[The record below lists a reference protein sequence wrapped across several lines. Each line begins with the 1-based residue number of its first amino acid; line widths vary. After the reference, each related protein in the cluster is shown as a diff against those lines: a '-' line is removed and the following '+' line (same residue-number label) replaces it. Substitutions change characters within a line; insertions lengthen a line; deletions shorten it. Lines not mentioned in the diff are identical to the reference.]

1 MSSQETFSITT
12 LQRMCARSE
21 YLDESDIH
29 MNDKTVSWDGNII
42 YYKTKKPAST
52 GNEFLIPIQVK
63 GKEYNILPDSDSIS
77 YPVDINDLKN
87 YLKNGGV
94 IFFVDAISKTEYND
108 KMYAKILLPVDIVHI
123 MKGKEE
129 QGSITVHLNHVKTVR
144 ELEELCVLFKEN
156 RPKQAM
162 VGVGKSIPDYDNISN
177 FTISTLPTPY
187 MNPAIAI
194 AKSPFKYVYTKK
206 DGMEIPV
213 LLTDLVTATE
223 SEWLI
228 KIDDKIE
235 QRYPVRHIYELNQT
249 TTRISE
255 IIEFVLTEKSQKT
268 TIRCIEATN
277 YNFETVFQASKIII
291 AVSDAEEVMIE
302 NISLGKNFLGEIQTA
317 FTEGFLAYHKRIVQL
332 GETLTE
338 LNIKR
343 SLFKTKEILD
353 AEPTIFFLKK
363 GLVEMKVLSLPFQA
377 DENCGL
383 YKQII
388 GRRKLLLEYEKIQ
401 EDGYIIRNYLKDG
414 KRIAIFADIPDGKTQ
429 KISRWFALRDE
440 DISQMIFDENDLL
453 EEMYNTGEEETDQ
466 LLGLILDFL
475 KSYDKERDKN
485 LLLLAE
491 KLINILEKYSMDSTI
506 LTINRLQIIAR
517 KRELE
522 LEERK
527 TLAQIVGMMESAID
541 KEDVR
546 KEYFLKEKIYEYV
559 MQNIEKALNNL
570 CQDECDTS
578 LENCNRI
585 CAAKCGYEKMTEIV
599 DYGQFCKLLNP
610 GKVDEWDNELNLV
623 ENLSVD
629 KIQSEIYEL
638 LYRSDTPEKVTGDNC
653 GIYLQSKYSQAP
665 RKQVIPTFLDLTR
678 GARKE
683 RALQSIFQNIINN
696 TDIIDILAGN
706 SITVIPGSYSGTLSQ
721 AQITSGWKNSSPNK
735 VGEYYRDIELIS
747 AQELKE
753 KFEQNGGNHD

>member
-63 GKEYNILPDSDSIS
+63 GKEYNTLPDSDSIS

-87 YLKNGGV
+87 GGV
-94 IFFVDAISKTEYND
+94 IFFVDAISKTEYSD

-162 VGVGKSIPDYDNISN
+162 VGVGKSIPDYDTISN

-206 DGMEIPV
+206 DGIEIPV

-223 SEWLI
+223 SDWLI

-235 QRYPVRHIYELNQT
+235 QRYPIRHIYALNQT

-268 TIRCIEATN
+268 TIRCVEATN

-291 AVSDAEEVMIE
+291 AVSDAEEVSIE

-317 FTEGFLAYHKRIVQL
+317 FTERFLAYHKRIVQL
-332 GETLTE
+332 GEMLEE

-363 GLVEMKVLSLPFQA
+363 GLVEMRVLSLPFQT

-440 DISQMIFDENDLL
+440 DIFQMIFDENDLL
-453 EEMYNTGEEETDQ
+453 EEMYNIGEEETDQ

-527 TLAQIVGMMESAID
+527 TLAQI
-541 KEDVR
+541 
-546 KEYFLKEKIYEYV
+546 
-559 MQNIEKALNNL
+559 
-570 CQDECDTS
+570 
-578 LENCNRI
+578 
-585 CAAKCGYEKMTEIV
+585 
-599 DYGQFCKLLNP
+599 
-610 GKVDEWDNELNLV
+610 
-623 ENLSVD
+623 
-629 KIQSEIYEL
+629 
-638 LYRSDTPEKVTGDNC
+638 
-653 GIYLQSKYSQAP
+653 KYSENIFA
-665 RKQVIPTFLDLTR
+665 RCCACILLKQFDEFDIHMQQLSATE
-678 GARKE
+678 KE
-683 RALQSIFQNIINN
+683 EF
-696 TDIIDILAGN
+696 
-706 SITVIPGSYSGTLSQ
+706 YSWPIASLLPNVE
-721 AQITSGWKNSSPNK
+721 KN
-735 VGEYYRDIELIS
+735 E
-747 AQELKE
+747 
-753 KFEQNGGNHD
+753 

>member
-63 GKEYNILPDSDSIS
+63 GKEYNTLPDSDSIS

-94 IFFVDAISKTEYND
+94 IFFVDAISKTEYSD

-162 VGVGKSIPDYDNISN
+162 VGVGKSIPDYDTISN

-206 DGMEIPV
+206 DGIEIPV

-223 SEWLI
+223 SDWLI

-235 QRYPVRHIYELNQT
+235 QRYPIRHIYALNQT

-291 AVSDAEEVMIE
+291 AVSDAEEVSIE

-317 FTEGFLAYHKRIVQL
+317 FTERFLAYHKRIVQL
-332 GETLTE
+332 GEMLEE

-353 AEPTIFFLKK
+353 
-363 GLVEMKVLSLPFQA
+363 
-377 DENCGL
+377 
-383 YKQII
+383 
-388 GRRKLLLEYEKIQ
+388 RKLQ
-401 EDGYIIRNYLKDG
+401 
-414 KRIAIFADIPDGKTQ
+414 
-429 KISRWFALRDE
+429 
-440 DISQMIFDENDLL
+440 
-453 EEMYNTGEEETDQ
+453 
-466 LLGLILDFL
+466 
-475 KSYDKERDKN
+475 
-485 LLLLAE
+485 
-491 KLINILEKYSMDSTI
+491 
-506 LTINRLQIIAR
+506 
-517 KRELE
+517 
-522 LEERK
+522 
-527 TLAQIVGMMESAID
+527 
-541 KEDVR
+541 
-546 KEYFLKEKIYEYV
+546 
-559 MQNIEKALNNL
+559 
-570 CQDECDTS
+570 
-578 LENCNRI
+578 
-585 CAAKCGYEKMTEIV
+585 
-599 DYGQFCKLLNP
+599 
-610 GKVDEWDNELNLV
+610 
-623 ENLSVD
+623 
-629 KIQSEIYEL
+629 
-638 LYRSDTPEKVTGDNC
+638 
-653 GIYLQSKYSQAP
+653 
-665 RKQVIPTFLDLTR
+665 
-678 GARKE
+678 
-683 RALQSIFQNIINN
+683 
-696 TDIIDILAGN
+696 
-706 SITVIPGSYSGTLSQ
+706 
-721 AQITSGWKNSSPNK
+721 
-735 VGEYYRDIELIS
+735 
-747 AQELKE
+747 
-753 KFEQNGGNHD
+753 

>member
-144 ELEELCVLFKEN
+144 ELEN

-268 TIRCIEATN
+268 TIRCVEATN

-332 GETLTE
+332 GETLAE

-440 DISQMIFDENDLL
+440 DIFQMIFDENDLL
-453 EEMYNTGEEETDQ
+453 EEMYNIGEEETDQ

-527 TLAQIVGMMESAID
+527 TLAQI
-541 KEDVR
+541 
-546 KEYFLKEKIYEYV
+546 
-559 MQNIEKALNNL
+559 
-570 CQDECDTS
+570 
-578 LENCNRI
+578 
-585 CAAKCGYEKMTEIV
+585 
-599 DYGQFCKLLNP
+599 
-610 GKVDEWDNELNLV
+610 
-623 ENLSVD
+623 
-629 KIQSEIYEL
+629 
-638 LYRSDTPEKVTGDNC
+638 
-653 GIYLQSKYSQAP
+653 KYSENIFA
-665 RKQVIPTFLDLTR
+665 RCCACILLKQFDEFDIHMQQLSATE
-678 GARKE
+678 KE
-683 RALQSIFQNIINN
+683 EF
-696 TDIIDILAGN
+696 
-706 SITVIPGSYSGTLSQ
+706 YSWPIASLLPNVE
-721 AQITSGWKNSSPNK
+721 KN
-735 VGEYYRDIELIS
+735 E
-747 AQELKE
+747 
-753 KFEQNGGNHD
+753 

>member
-1 MSSQETFSITT
+1 MIWYRWEPICPVWFQRHWSIADIWI
-12 LQRMCARSE
+12 LQRKDFRNS
-21 YLDESDIH
+21 
-29 MNDKTVSWDGNII
+29 
-42 YYKTKKPAST
+42 KKPAST

-291 AVSDAEEVMIE
+291 AVSDAKEVMIE

-317 FTEGFLAYHKRIVQL
+317 FTERFLVYHKRIVQL
-332 GETLTE
+332 GETLAE

-440 DISQMIFDENDLL
+440 DISQMIFDEKDLL
-453 EEMYNTGEEETDQ
+453 EEMYNIGEEETDQ

-491 KLINILEKYSMDSTI
+491 KLINILEKYSIDSTI
-506 LTINRLQIIAR
+506 FTINRLQIIAR

-527 TLAQIVGMMESAID
+527 TLAQI
-541 KEDVR
+541 
-546 KEYFLKEKIYEYV
+546 
-559 MQNIEKALNNL
+559 
-570 CQDECDTS
+570 
-578 LENCNRI
+578 
-585 CAAKCGYEKMTEIV
+585 
-599 DYGQFCKLLNP
+599 
-610 GKVDEWDNELNLV
+610 
-623 ENLSVD
+623 
-629 KIQSEIYEL
+629 
-638 LYRSDTPEKVTGDNC
+638 
-653 GIYLQSKYSQAP
+653 KYSENIFA
-665 RKQVIPTFLDLTR
+665 RCCACILLKQFDEFDIHMQQLSATE
-678 GARKE
+678 KE
-683 RALQSIFQNIINN
+683 EF
-696 TDIIDILAGN
+696 
-706 SITVIPGSYSGTLSQ
+706 YSWPIVSLLSD
-721 AQITSGWKNSSPNK
+721 S
-735 VGEYYRDIELIS
+735 
-747 AQELKE
+747 KE
-753 KFEQNGGNHD
+753 

>member
-1 MSSQETFSITT
+1 M
-12 LQRMCARSE
+12 
-21 YLDESDIH
+21 
-29 MNDKTVSWDGNII
+29 
-42 YYKTKKPAST
+42 
-52 GNEFLIPIQVK
+52 
-63 GKEYNILPDSDSIS
+63 
-77 YPVDINDLKN
+77 DINDLKN

-94 IFFVDAISKTEYND
+94 IFFVDAISKTEYSD

-162 VGVGKSIPDYDNISN
+162 VGVGKSIPDYDTISN

-206 DGMEIPV
+206 DGIEIPV

-223 SEWLI
+223 SDWLI

-235 QRYPVRHIYELNQT
+235 QRYPIR
-249 TTRISE
+249 E

-291 AVSDAEEVMIE
+291 AVSDAEEVSIE

-317 FTEGFLAYHKRIVQL
+317 FTERFLAYHKRIVQL
-332 GETLTE
+332 GEMLEE

-363 GLVEMKVLSLPFQA
+363 GLVEMRVLSLPFQT

-401 EDGYIIRNYLKDG
+401 EDGYIIRYYLKDG
-414 KRIAIFADIPDGKTQ
+414 KRIAIFEDIPDGKTQ

-440 DISQMIFDENDLL
+440 DIYQMIFDENDLL
-453 EEMYNTGEEETDQ
+453 EAMNKISEEEIDQ
-466 LLGLILDFL
+466 LLGLIMDFL
-475 KSYDKERDKN
+475 KAYDKERDR
-485 LLLLAE
+485 
-491 KLINILEKYSMDSTI
+491 NI
-506 LTINRLQIIAR
+506 
-517 KRELE
+517 
-522 LEERK
+522 
-527 TLAQIVGMMESAID
+527 
-541 KEDVR
+541 
-546 KEYFLKEKIYEYV
+546 
-559 MQNIEKALNNL
+559 
-570 CQDECDTS
+570 
-578 LENCNRI
+578 
-585 CAAKCGYEKMTEIV
+585 
-599 DYGQFCKLLNP
+599 
-610 GKVDEWDNELNLV
+610 
-623 ENLSVD
+623 
-629 KIQSEIYEL
+629 
-638 LYRSDTPEKVTGDNC
+638 
-653 GIYLQSKYSQAP
+653 
-665 RKQVIPTFLDLTR
+665 
-678 GARKE
+678 
-683 RALQSIFQNIINN
+683 
-696 TDIIDILAGN
+696 
-706 SITVIPGSYSGTLSQ
+706 
-721 AQITSGWKNSSPNK
+721 
-735 VGEYYRDIELIS
+735 
-747 AQELKE
+747 
-753 KFEQNGGNHD
+753 

>member
-12 LQRMCARSE
+12 LQRMCAMSE

-42 YYKTKKPAST
+42 YYKNKKPTST

-63 GKEYNILPDSDSIS
+63 GKEYNTLPDSDSIS
-77 YPVDINDLKN
+77 YPVDIYDLKN

-94 IFFVDAISKTEYND
+94 IFFVDAISKSEYID

-123 MKGKEE
+123 MKGKEK
-129 QGSITVHLNHVKTVR
+129 QGSITIHLSYVKTVR

-194 AKSPFKYVYTKK
+194 AKSPFKYMYTKK
-206 DGMEIPV
+206 DGIEIPV
-213 LLTDLVTATE
+213 LLTHLVTATE
-223 SEWLI
+223 SDWLI

-235 QRYPVRHIYELNQT
+235 QRYPVRHIYALNQT

-268 TIRCIEATN
+268 TIRYIEATN
-277 YNFETVFQASKIII
+277 YNFEAVFQASKIIVAI
-291 AVSDAEEVMIE
+291 SDAEEVSLE
-302 NISLGKNFLGEIQTA
+302 NISLGKNFLEEIQTA
-317 FTEGFLAYHKRIVQL
+317 FTERFLAYHKRIVQL
-332 GETLTE
+332 GEMLEE

-353 AEPTIFFLKK
+353 VEPTIFFLKK
-363 GLVEMKVLSLPFQA
+363 GLVEMQVLSLPFQA
-377 DENCGL
+377 DEKCGL

-429 KISRWFALRDE
+429 KISSWFALRDE
-440 DISQMIFDENDLL
+440 DISQMIFDENELL
-453 EEMYNTGEEETDQ
+453 EAMNKISEEETDQ

-491 KLINILEKYSMDSTI
+491 KLINILEKYSMDPTI
-506 LTINRLQIIAR
+506 ITINRLQIIAR

-527 TLAQIVGMMESAID
+527 TLAQIKYSENKFARCCACILLKQVDEFDIHIQQLSATEKKNFIVG
-541 KEDVR
+541 R
-546 KEYFLKEKIYEYV
+546 LLLYYQ
-559 MQNIEKALNNL
+559 MQK
-570 CQDECDTS
+570 
-578 LENCNRI
+578 
-585 CAAKCGYEKMTEIV
+585 KMNDTEISAE
-599 DYGQFCKLLNP
+599 DSKKDLPFLL
-610 GKVDEWDNELNLV
+610 G
-623 ENLSVD
+623 
-629 KIQSEIYEL
+629 
-638 LYRSDTPEKVTGDNC
+638 
-653 GIYLQSKYSQAP
+653 
-665 RKQVIPTFLDLTR
+665 
-678 GARKE
+678 
-683 RALQSIFQNIINN
+683 N
-696 TDIIDILAGN
+696 TQYTN
-706 SITVIPGSYSGTLSQ
+706 V
-721 AQITSGWKNSSPNK
+721 
-735 VGEYYRDIELIS
+735 
-747 AQELKE
+747 
-753 KFEQNGGNHD
+753 

>member
-63 GKEYNILPDSDSIS
+63 GKENNILPDSDSIS
-77 YPVDINDLKN
+77 

-268 TIRCIEATN
+268 TIRCVEATN

-332 GETLTE
+332 GETLAE

-440 DISQMIFDENDLL
+440 DIFQMIFDENDLL
-453 EEMYNTGEEETDQ
+453 EEMYNIGEEETDQ

-527 TLAQIVGMMESAID
+527 TLAQI
-541 KEDVR
+541 
-546 KEYFLKEKIYEYV
+546 
-559 MQNIEKALNNL
+559 
-570 CQDECDTS
+570 
-578 LENCNRI
+578 
-585 CAAKCGYEKMTEIV
+585 
-599 DYGQFCKLLNP
+599 
-610 GKVDEWDNELNLV
+610 
-623 ENLSVD
+623 
-629 KIQSEIYEL
+629 
-638 LYRSDTPEKVTGDNC
+638 
-653 GIYLQSKYSQAP
+653 KYSENIFA
-665 RKQVIPTFLDLTR
+665 RCCACILLKQFDEFDIHMQQLSATE
-678 GARKE
+678 KE
-683 RALQSIFQNIINN
+683 EF
-696 TDIIDILAGN
+696 
-706 SITVIPGSYSGTLSQ
+706 YSWPIASLLPNVE
-721 AQITSGWKNSSPNK
+721 KN
-735 VGEYYRDIELIS
+735 E
-747 AQELKE
+747 
-753 KFEQNGGNHD
+753 

>member
-63 GKEYNILPDSDSIS
+63 GKEYNTLPDSDSIS

-94 IFFVDAISKTEYND
+94 IFFVDAISKTEYSD

-162 VGVGKSIPDYDNISN
+162 VGVGKSIPDYDTISN

-206 DGMEIPV
+206 DGIEIPV

-223 SEWLI
+223 SDWLI

-235 QRYPVRHIYELNQT
+235 QRYPIRHIYALNQT

-291 AVSDAEEVMIE
+291 AVSDAEEVSIE

-317 FTEGFLAYHKRIVQL
+317 FTERFLAYHKRIVQL
-332 GETLTE
+332 GEMLEE

-363 GLVEMKVLSLPFQA
+363 GLVEMRVLSLPFQT

-414 KRIAIFADIPDGKTQ
+414 KRIAIFEDITDGKTQ

-440 DISQMIFDENDLL
+440 DIYQMIFDENDLL
-453 EEMYNTGEEETDQ
+453 EAMNKISEEEIDQ

-475 KSYDKERDKN
+475 KAYDKERDRN
-485 LLLLAE
+485 ILSLAE
-491 KLINILEKYSMDSTI
+491 KLIDILGKYSMNSTI
-506 LTINRLQIIAR
+506 LTINRFQIIAR

-527 TLAQIVGMMESAID
+527 TLAQI
-541 KEDVR
+541 
-546 KEYFLKEKIYEYV
+546 
-559 MQNIEKALNNL
+559 
-570 CQDECDTS
+570 
-578 LENCNRI
+578 
-585 CAAKCGYEKMTEIV
+585 
-599 DYGQFCKLLNP
+599 
-610 GKVDEWDNELNLV
+610 
-623 ENLSVD
+623 
-629 KIQSEIYEL
+629 
-638 LYRSDTPEKVTGDNC
+638 
-653 GIYLQSKYSQAP
+653 KYSENIFA
-665 RKQVIPTFLDLTR
+665 RCCACILLKQFDEFDIHMQQLSATE
-678 GARKE
+678 KE
-683 RALQSIFQNIINN
+683 EF
-696 TDIIDILAGN
+696 
-706 SITVIPGSYSGTLSQ
+706 YSWPIASLLPNVE
-721 AQITSGWKNSSPNK
+721 KN
-735 VGEYYRDIELIS
+735 E
-747 AQELKE
+747 
-753 KFEQNGGNHD
+753 

>member
-249 TTRISE
+249 TTN
-255 IIEFVLTEKSQKT
+255 
-268 TIRCIEATN
+268 CIVYA
-277 YNFETVFQASKIII
+277 
-291 AVSDAEEVMIE
+291 
-302 NISLGKNFLGEIQTA
+302 
-317 FTEGFLAYHKRIVQL
+317 
-332 GETLTE
+332 
-338 LNIKR
+338 
-343 SLFKTKEILD
+343 
-353 AEPTIFFLKK
+353 
-363 GLVEMKVLSLPFQA
+363 
-377 DENCGL
+377 
-383 YKQII
+383 
-388 GRRKLLLEYEKIQ
+388 
-401 EDGYIIRNYLKDG
+401 
-414 KRIAIFADIPDGKTQ
+414 
-429 KISRWFALRDE
+429 
-440 DISQMIFDENDLL
+440 
-453 EEMYNTGEEETDQ
+453 
-466 LLGLILDFL
+466 
-475 KSYDKERDKN
+475 
-485 LLLLAE
+485 
-491 KLINILEKYSMDSTI
+491 
-506 LTINRLQIIAR
+506 
-517 KRELE
+517 
-522 LEERK
+522 
-527 TLAQIVGMMESAID
+527 
-541 KEDVR
+541 
-546 KEYFLKEKIYEYV
+546 
-559 MQNIEKALNNL
+559 
-570 CQDECDTS
+570 
-578 LENCNRI
+578 
-585 CAAKCGYEKMTEIV
+585 
-599 DYGQFCKLLNP
+599 
-610 GKVDEWDNELNLV
+610 
-623 ENLSVD
+623 
-629 KIQSEIYEL
+629 
-638 LYRSDTPEKVTGDNC
+638 
-653 GIYLQSKYSQAP
+653 
-665 RKQVIPTFLDLTR
+665 
-678 GARKE
+678 
-683 RALQSIFQNIINN
+683 
-696 TDIIDILAGN
+696 
-706 SITVIPGSYSGTLSQ
+706 
-721 AQITSGWKNSSPNK
+721 
-735 VGEYYRDIELIS
+735 
-747 AQELKE
+747 
-753 KFEQNGGNHD
+753 

>member
-94 IFFVDAISKTEYND
+94 IFFVD
-108 KMYAKILLPVDIVHI
+108 AKILLPVDIVHI

-268 TIRCIEATN
+268 TIRCVEATN

-332 GETLTE
+332 GETLAE

-440 DISQMIFDENDLL
+440 DIFQMIFDENDLL
-453 EEMYNTGEEETDQ
+453 EEMYNIGEEETDQ

-527 TLAQIVGMMESAID
+527 TLAQI
-541 KEDVR
+541 
-546 KEYFLKEKIYEYV
+546 
-559 MQNIEKALNNL
+559 
-570 CQDECDTS
+570 
-578 LENCNRI
+578 
-585 CAAKCGYEKMTEIV
+585 
-599 DYGQFCKLLNP
+599 
-610 GKVDEWDNELNLV
+610 
-623 ENLSVD
+623 
-629 KIQSEIYEL
+629 
-638 LYRSDTPEKVTGDNC
+638 
-653 GIYLQSKYSQAP
+653 KYSENIFA
-665 RKQVIPTFLDLTR
+665 RCCACILLKQFDEFDIHMQQLSATE
-678 GARKE
+678 KE
-683 RALQSIFQNIINN
+683 EF
-696 TDIIDILAGN
+696 
-706 SITVIPGSYSGTLSQ
+706 YSWPIASLLPNVE
-721 AQITSGWKNSSPNK
+721 KN
-735 VGEYYRDIELIS
+735 E
-747 AQELKE
+747 
-753 KFEQNGGNHD
+753 

>member
-268 TIRCIEATN
+268 TIRCVEATN

-332 GETLTE
+332 GETLAE

-383 YKQII
+383 YLTVAKEIKDWDDASNTYNVSVELYKRASKVVGVCDVRNEIDTEILAYLKSKGYSDKAEEIVYGELCLFLDDSIARMHKQDSKK
-388 GRRKLLLEYEKIQ
+388 RK
-401 EDGYIIRNYLKDG
+401 YIIKFSD
-414 KRIAIFADIPDGKTQ
+414 
-429 KISRWFALRDE
+429 
-440 DISQMIFDENDLL
+440 
-453 EEMYNTGEEETDQ
+453 
-466 LLGLILDFL
+466 
-475 KSYDKERDKN
+475 
-485 LLLLAE
+485 
-491 KLINILEKYSMDSTI
+491 
-506 LTINRLQIIAR
+506 
-517 KRELE
+517 
-522 LEERK
+522 
-527 TLAQIVGMMESAID
+527 IVGIMESAID

-665 RKQVIPTFLDLTR
+665 SKQVIPTFLDLTR

-735 VGEYYRDIELIS
+735 VGEYYRDIGQIVLSTHEEAKAAL
-747 AQELKE
+747 LRY
-753 KFEQNGGNHD
+753 KFKHAGMSVREQNMQALYMKTVTEE

>member
-268 TIRCIEATN
+268 TIRCVEATN

-332 GETLTE
+332 GETLAE

-401 EDGYIIRNYLKDG
+401 EV
-414 KRIAIFADIPDGKTQ
+414 
-429 KISRWFALRDE
+429 S
-440 DISQMIFDENDLL
+440 
-453 EEMYNTGEEETDQ
+453 
-466 LLGLILDFL
+466 
-475 KSYDKERDKN
+475 
-485 LLLLAE
+485 
-491 KLINILEKYSMDSTI
+491 
-506 LTINRLQIIAR
+506 
-517 KRELE
+517 
-522 LEERK
+522 
-527 TLAQIVGMMESAID
+527 
-541 KEDVR
+541 
-546 KEYFLKEKIYEYV
+546 
-559 MQNIEKALNNL
+559 
-570 CQDECDTS
+570 
-578 LENCNRI
+578 
-585 CAAKCGYEKMTEIV
+585 
-599 DYGQFCKLLNP
+599 
-610 GKVDEWDNELNLV
+610 
-623 ENLSVD
+623 
-629 KIQSEIYEL
+629 
-638 LYRSDTPEKVTGDNC
+638 
-653 GIYLQSKYSQAP
+653 
-665 RKQVIPTFLDLTR
+665 
-678 GARKE
+678 
-683 RALQSIFQNIINN
+683 
-696 TDIIDILAGN
+696 
-706 SITVIPGSYSGTLSQ
+706 
-721 AQITSGWKNSSPNK
+721 
-735 VGEYYRDIELIS
+735 
-747 AQELKE
+747 
-753 KFEQNGGNHD
+753 

>member
-332 GETLTE
+332 GETLT
-338 LNIKR
+338 
-343 SLFKTKEILD
+343 D

-527 TLAQIVGMMESAID
+527 TLAQI
-541 KEDVR
+541 
-546 KEYFLKEKIYEYV
+546 
-559 MQNIEKALNNL
+559 
-570 CQDECDTS
+570 
-578 LENCNRI
+578 
-585 CAAKCGYEKMTEIV
+585 
-599 DYGQFCKLLNP
+599 
-610 GKVDEWDNELNLV
+610 
-623 ENLSVD
+623 
-629 KIQSEIYEL
+629 
-638 LYRSDTPEKVTGDNC
+638 
-653 GIYLQSKYSQAP
+653 KYSENIFA
-665 RKQVIPTFLDLTR
+665 RCCACILLKQFDEFDIHMQQLSATE
-678 GARKE
+678 KE
-683 RALQSIFQNIINN
+683 EF
-696 TDIIDILAGN
+696 
-706 SITVIPGSYSGTLSQ
+706 YSWPIASLLPNVE
-721 AQITSGWKNSSPNK
+721 KN
-735 VGEYYRDIELIS
+735 E
-747 AQELKE
+747 
-753 KFEQNGGNHD
+753 

>member
-255 IIEFVLTEKSQKT
+255 IIEFVLTA
-268 TIRCIEATN
+268 IRCIEATN

-527 TLAQIVGMMESAID
+527 TLAQI
-541 KEDVR
+541 
-546 KEYFLKEKIYEYV
+546 
-559 MQNIEKALNNL
+559 
-570 CQDECDTS
+570 
-578 LENCNRI
+578 
-585 CAAKCGYEKMTEIV
+585 
-599 DYGQFCKLLNP
+599 
-610 GKVDEWDNELNLV
+610 
-623 ENLSVD
+623 
-629 KIQSEIYEL
+629 
-638 LYRSDTPEKVTGDNC
+638 
-653 GIYLQSKYSQAP
+653 KYSENIFA
-665 RKQVIPTFLDLTR
+665 RCCACILLKQFDEFDIHMQQLSATE
-678 GARKE
+678 KE
-683 RALQSIFQNIINN
+683 EF
-696 TDIIDILAGN
+696 
-706 SITVIPGSYSGTLSQ
+706 YSWPIASLLPNVE
-721 AQITSGWKNSSPNK
+721 KN
-735 VGEYYRDIELIS
+735 E
-747 AQELKE
+747 
-753 KFEQNGGNHD
+753 

>member
-129 QGSITVHLNHVKTVR
+129 QGSITVHLNHV

-527 TLAQIVGMMESAID
+527 TLAQI
-541 KEDVR
+541 
-546 KEYFLKEKIYEYV
+546 
-559 MQNIEKALNNL
+559 
-570 CQDECDTS
+570 
-578 LENCNRI
+578 
-585 CAAKCGYEKMTEIV
+585 
-599 DYGQFCKLLNP
+599 
-610 GKVDEWDNELNLV
+610 
-623 ENLSVD
+623 
-629 KIQSEIYEL
+629 
-638 LYRSDTPEKVTGDNC
+638 
-653 GIYLQSKYSQAP
+653 KYSENIFA
-665 RKQVIPTFLDLTR
+665 RCCACILLKQFDEFDIHMQQLSATE
-678 GARKE
+678 KE
-683 RALQSIFQNIINN
+683 EF
-696 TDIIDILAGN
+696 
-706 SITVIPGSYSGTLSQ
+706 YSWPIASLLPNVE
-721 AQITSGWKNSSPNK
+721 KN
-735 VGEYYRDIELIS
+735 E
-747 AQELKE
+747 
-753 KFEQNGGNHD
+753 

>member
-63 GKEYNILPDSDSIS
+63 GKEYNTLPDSDSIS

-129 QGSITVHLNHVKTVR
+129 QGSITVHLNPCKNCPRIRGT
-144 ELEELCVLFKEN
+144 LCFFLKEN

-162 VGVGKSIPDYDNISN
+162 VGVGKSIPDYDTISN

-187 MNPAIAI
+187 TNPAIAI

-206 DGMEIPV
+206 DGIEIPV

-223 SEWLI
+223 SDWLI

-235 QRYPVRHIYELNQT
+235 QRYPIRHIYALNQT

-291 AVSDAEEVMIE
+291 AVSDAEEVSIE

-317 FTEGFLAYHKRIVQL
+317 FTERFLAYHKRIVQL
-332 GETLTE
+332 GEMLEE

-363 GLVEMKVLSLPFQA
+363 GLVEMRVLSLPFQT

-414 KRIAIFADIPDGKTQ
+414 KRIAIFEDIPDGKTQ

-440 DISQMIFDENDLL
+440 DIYQMIFDENDLL
-453 EEMYNTGEEETDQ
+453 EAMNKISEEEIDQ

-475 KSYDKERDKN
+475 KAYDKERDRN
-485 LLLLAE
+485 ILSLAE
-491 KLINILEKYSMDSTI
+491 KLIDILGKYSMNSTI
-506 LTINRLQIIAR
+506 LTINRFQIIAR

-527 TLAQIVGMMESAID
+527 TLAQI
-541 KEDVR
+541 
-546 KEYFLKEKIYEYV
+546 
-559 MQNIEKALNNL
+559 
-570 CQDECDTS
+570 
-578 LENCNRI
+578 
-585 CAAKCGYEKMTEIV
+585 
-599 DYGQFCKLLNP
+599 
-610 GKVDEWDNELNLV
+610 
-623 ENLSVD
+623 
-629 KIQSEIYEL
+629 
-638 LYRSDTPEKVTGDNC
+638 
-653 GIYLQSKYSQAP
+653 KYSENIFA
-665 RKQVIPTFLDLTR
+665 RCCACILLKQFDEFDIHMQQLSATE
-678 GARKE
+678 KE
-683 RALQSIFQNIINN
+683 EF
-696 TDIIDILAGN
+696 
-706 SITVIPGSYSGTLSQ
+706 YSWPIVSLLSD
-721 AQITSGWKNSSPNK
+721 S
-735 VGEYYRDIELIS
+735 
-747 AQELKE
+747 KE
-753 KFEQNGGNHD
+753 